1 MILYYLYLIKMED
14 FIEELIN
21 SCCIKSEYLNQ
32 DLIKY
37 EIEQVLSDLP
47 EIIVQFKKELNSIE
61 NDQNLYD
68 KLYNDDNIDN
78 QIGRLIE
85 ILFPVKNDW
94 TGWSYTNKFIEELY
108 FEIQDDFITFVFDQ
122 IKN

>member
-1 MILYYLYLIKMED
+1 MED